1 MSTENKNET
10 NTSFEN
16 SLIGQEFSF
25 ALIMF
30 HQQVAETLGL
40 NVTDYKVLGIITN
53 EGVTAGDIANK
64 SGLSTGMV
72 TTVVDR
78 LEKKNFVYRDKHP
91 NDRRKVIIKRN
102 IEKTNSEMSPIFQ
115 SFGVEMGKLF
125 SSYNQ
130 SELKTILDYLKRS
143 IDIFTKER
151 EKLKSK

>member
-1 MSTENKNET
+1 MESGN
-10 NTSFEN
+10 FEN
-16 SLIGQEFSF
+16 NLMGQEFSF

-30 HQQVAETLGL
+30 HQQIAEKLGL

-53 EGVTAGDIANK
+53 EGVTAGEIASK

-102 IEKTNSEMSPIFQ
+102 IEKTKTEMVPIFQ

-125 SSYNQ
+125 SSYNE
-130 SELKTILDYLKRS
+130 SELKTILHFLKIS
-143 IDIFTKER
+143 IDIFTKET
-151 EKLKSK
+151 EKLKST

>member
-1 MSTENKNET
+1 M
-10 NTSFEN
+10 
-16 SLIGQEFSF
+16 GQEFSF

-53 EGVTAGDIANK
+53 EGITAGDIANK

-102 IEKTNSEMSPIFQ
+102 IEKTNSEMSPIFH

-125 SSYNQ
+125 SSYNG

-151 EKLKSK
+151 EKLKIK